1 LLITC
6 GATAPTIREDA
17 VLVCAGITDWLKQL
31 NGTTLLVT
39 GAGGFLASH
48 FLETIAVYNESH
60 RPGCRVLA
68 ADNFQSGLPQRI
80 AWAQDRPDILLAQ
93 CDISRGWDPGE
104 RVDWIIHAASIA
116 SPPIYRRLPLET
128 IDVNVNGTRHML
140 DLLRREGRGM
150 LFMSSSEIYGDPDTA
165 HIPTAED
172 YRGYVS
178 CTGPRACYDES
189 KRLGETLATTY
200 HRLYG
205 SPVKIIRPFNVYG
218 PGQRLDDG
226 RIMPDL
232 MSAAV
237 HRRPIVLYSDGR
249 PTRSFC
255 YIRDAIRGML
265 LVLVAGAS
273 GEAFNV
279 GNDEEISIGELAQI
293 VAQLEGPPHL
303 PIQFEMSKEQDY
315 LSDNPQRRCP
325 DLTKLKSLGVWRPE
339 VKVREG
345 VTRTLRSYREAAADL
360 SRTEERSAFVGEG
373 GGTE

>member
-1 LLITC
+1 LLITS
-6 GATAPTIREDA
+6 GATAPTIRDDA
-17 VLVCAGITDWLKQL
+17 TLVCSSITKWLNQL

-39 GAGGFLASH
+39 GASGFLASH
-48 FLETIAVYNESH
+48 FLETIAVFNESNP
-60 RPGCRVLA
+60 PGCRVLA
-68 ADNFQSGLPQRI
+68 ADNFQSGLPERI
-80 AWAQDRPDILLAQ
+80 AWAAGRPDIVLHH
-93 CDISRGWDPGE
+93 CDVSKQWDPGE

-116 SPPIYRRLPLET
+116 SPPVYRRFPLET

-140 DLLRREGRGM
+140 DLLCKEGRGM
-150 LFMSSSEIYGDPDTA
+150 LFMSSSEIYGDPDPQ

-172 YRGYVS
+172 YRGFVS

-205 SPVKIIRPFNVYG
+205 SPVKMIRPFNVYG

-226 RIMPDL
+226 RILPDL
-232 MSAAV
+232 MSAAF

-249 PTRSFC
+249 ATRSFC

-265 LVLVAGAS
+265 LVLLIGAS

-279 GNDEEISIGELAQI
+279 GNDEEISISELAEI
-293 VAQLEGPPHL
+293 VSRLDGPPHL
-303 PIQFEMSKEQDY
+303 PIRFETSEDRDY

-325 DLTKLKSLGVWRPE
+325 DLTKLKTLGGWKPE

-345 VTRTLRSYREAAADL
+345 LARTLHSYREAAAN
-360 SRTEERSAFVGEG
+360 G
-373 GGTE
+373 

>member
-1 LLITC
+1 LLITS
-6 GATAPTIREDA
+6 GATAATIREDA
-17 VLVCAGITDWLKQL
+17 ALVCSGVPEWLQQL

-39 GAGGFLASH
+39 GASGFLASH
-48 FLETIAVYNESH
+48 ILETVAVFNESN

-68 ADNFQSGLPQRI
+68 ADNFQSGLPERI
-80 AWAQDRPDILLAQ
+80 SWATGRPDIALHH
-93 CDISRGWDPGE
+93 CDVSKQWDPGE
-104 RVDWIIHAASIA
+104 RIDWIIHAASIA
-116 SPPIYRRLPLET
+116 SPPLYRRFPLET
-128 IDVNVNGTRHML
+128 IDVNVNGTRRML
-140 DLLRREGRGM
+140 DLLRKDGRGM
-150 LFMSSSEIYGDPDTA
+150 LFMSSSEIYGDPDPL

-172 YRGYVS
+172 YRGFVS

-205 SPVKIIRPFNVYG
+205 SPVKMVRPFNVYG

-226 RIMPDL
+226 RILPDL
-232 MSAAV
+232 MSAAF

-249 PTRSFC
+249 ATRSFC

-265 LVLVAGAS
+265 LILLIGAS

-279 GNDEEISIGELAQI
+279 GNDEEISIRDLAEI
-293 VAQLEGPPHL
+293 VSRLDGSPHL
-303 PIQFEMSKEQDY
+303 PIRFETSEDRDY

-325 DLTKLKSLGVWRPE
+325 DLTKLKTLGGWKPE

-345 VTRTLRSYREAAADL
+345 LARTLHSYREAAAN
-360 SRTEERSAFVGEG
+360 G
-373 GGTE
+373 